1 MFKRVLGSSPI
12 PNPNSSNR
20 NASIRPR
27 RCFAPPMKRSGLPAR
42 TAGAGKSKPG
52 IGALRSL
59 FARNRL
65 SLDFTNLLHL
75 SRELVSSPQTGL
87 GESMCEFCQNGYR
100 ATRRNALALAA
111 SALALG
117 LMSRAALA
125 ASDKTPPKP
134 QNVISPDA
142 ALDRLTKGNARYVK
156 GTTLRHDFAH
166 ERETLSTGQNP
177 FAATLS
183 CADSR
188 IAPELCFD
196 TARGDLF
203 VCRVAGNFASDE
215 MVASLEY
222 AVQVLK
228 TPLIMVLGHEACGA
242 VDATIKSVKDG
253 TTLPGHLPS
262 LVAALKPAV
271 DAVQGQGGDTLG
283 NAIRRNVMLNVDKLK
298 SAAPILSAFAGD
310 NKIRVVG
317 GIYELRTGKVQLF
330 S

>member
-1 MFKRVLGSSPI
+1 
-12 PNPNSSNR
+12 
-20 NASIRPR
+20 
-27 RCFAPPMKRSGLPAR
+27 
-42 TAGAGKSKPG
+42 
-52 IGALRSL
+52 
-59 FARNRL
+59 
-65 SLDFTNLLHL
+65 
-75 SRELVSSPQTGL
+75 
-87 GESMCEFCQNGYR
+87 MCEFCRIGHR
-100 ATRRNALALAA
+100 ATRRNALTLAA

-117 LMSRAALA
+117 LMGRAALA
-125 ASDKTPPKP
+125 AKDKAPPKP

-142 ALDRLTKGNARYVK
+142 ALDRLTQGNGRYVK

-166 ERETLSTGQNP
+166 EREALTTGQNP
-177 FAATLS
+177 FAAILS

-203 VCRVAGNFASDE
+203 VCRIAGNFASDE

-262 LVAALKPAV
+262 LVVALKPAV
-271 DAVQGQGGDTLG
+271 DAVQGQSGDMLG
-283 NAIRRNVMLNVDKLK
+283 NATRRNVMLNVDKLK
-298 SAAPILSAFAGD
+298 NAAPILSAFATD
-310 NKIRVVG
+310 KKIRVVG
-317 GIYELRTGKVQLF
+317 GIYELRSGKVQLL